1 MAAIHLRM
9 EQRHLV
15 SVRLY
20 SLMTVRLEQ
29 AAEGFAERVRG
40 VPSLVAAT
48 AELGESDG
56 AVMVLFDSE
65 QDEALTL
72 ASDPTALRAHELEFE
87 VGEGPAVD
95 AVRARAQIAARGE
108 QMLDRWR
115 LYGPE
120 VRGLDV
126 HAVAAAPLQPG
137 AACIGTLTLLNPVAT
152 PTDPSIAV
160 LGEALAYSLIE
171 AFHVDP
177 EGFAPAD
184 CGHRLAV
191 YEAAGM
197 IAARERCSPHDA
209 LALIRARAFAEG
221 TDAHAVADAILHG
234 TDASF

>member
-1 MAAIHLRM
+1 MSDFFGMASKASEEQLATVLSRLEAARERTERAGGLAREHTERARTGPDYLRELHLRMAAIHLRM

-48 AELGESDG
+48 AELGESDS

-87 VGEGPAVD
+87 VGEGPSVD

-137 AACIGTLTLLNPVAT
+137 AACIGTLDRKSV
-152 PTDPSIAV
+152 V
-160 LGEALAYSLIE
+160 
-171 AFHVDP
+171 
-177 EGFAPAD
+177 
-184 CGHRLAV
+184 
-191 YEAAGM
+191 
-197 IAARERCSPHDA
+197 
-209 LALIRARAFAEG
+209 
-221 TDAHAVADAILHG
+221 
-234 TDASF
+234 